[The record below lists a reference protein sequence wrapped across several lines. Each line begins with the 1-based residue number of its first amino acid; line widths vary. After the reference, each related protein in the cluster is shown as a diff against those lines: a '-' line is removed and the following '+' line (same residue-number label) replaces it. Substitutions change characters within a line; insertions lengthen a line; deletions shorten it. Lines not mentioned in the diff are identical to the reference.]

1 MGGQNVQKIA
11 LIVSIIVN
19 TSIVSARAQCK
30 MEQKNQMIEFQEGKD
45 ESQAVVE
52 SEEVE
57 VEIPEIEE
65 NGI

>member
-1 MGGQNVQKIA
+1 
-11 LIVSIIVN
+11 
-19 TSIVSARAQCK
+19 
-30 MEQKNQMIEFQEGKD
+30 MEQKNQMIESQEGKD

-52 SEEVE
+52 LEEVE